1 MLVAQGQAMHE
12 MTAIRH
18 ADLQQLLHDDWREM
32 QRVCSL
38 AFAACVVTEIIS
50 TEHVPLPPACAESY
64 GA

>member
-32 QRVCSL
+32 QRVCSV
-38 AFAACVVTEIIS
+38 ASAACVVTEIVS
-50 TEHVPLPPACAESY
+50 TEHVP
-64 GA
+64 